1 LCGAQGLKL
10 CYTQGN
16 SDEFRFYRCPQC
28 LLVNYDLAT
37 GLNQEKY
44 AQIFRDPLDENLPM
58 NRRKNMV
65 FKVIL
70 RHIKPPARLMDIG
83 CGFGRLLH
91 LARQAGFEVS
101 GLELSQFHAECIK
114 QRLGISIELKNFVE
128 WNGAPKNHFDV
139 VVLQQV
145 LEHIEDPINA
155 MTQIGNLLK
164 PRGLAILEFPNI
176 DGWDLRLKRLL
187 RRMNLYR
194 RKYPPNYKPGHVNEF
209 CRCSFELLARKTGFE
224 ILSWRTYSWKPFTDA
239 VYGLLP
245 IGNKARAVV
254 RKIDQA

>member
-1 LCGAQGLKL
+1 MEVGLPNNRADEQHPLEEVERLIRSPSPKQDPMGRPKLGPVLEASGLRRSHYDKPCRLCGAQGLKL

-16 SDEFRFYRCPQC
+16 IDVFRFYRCPQC

-44 AQIFRDPLDENLPM
+44 AQVFRDPLDEDLPM
-58 NRRKNMV
+58 NQRKNMV

-114 QRLGISIELKNFVE
+114 QRLGILHRVEEL
-128 WNGAPKNHFDV
+128 
-139 VVLQQV
+139 
-145 LEHIEDPINA
+145 
-155 MTQIGNLLK
+155 
-164 PRGLAILEFPNI
+164 R
-176 DGWDLRLKRLL
+176 
-187 RRMNLYR
+187 
-194 RKYPPNYKPGHVNEF
+194 
-209 CRCSFELLARKTGFE
+209 
-224 ILSWRTYSWKPFTDA
+224 
-239 VYGLLP
+239 
-245 IGNKARAVV
+245 
-254 RKIDQA
+254 